1 MKTGGI
7 KVAST
12 PLLGSSNGPTDL
24 GHLTLI
30 LRTSYRLHLLCSF
43 NFVLLMKLIQPLSLD
58 NGSTERFAGR
68 VRVIERT
75 LKTRI
80 PTPTVAGSKML
91 CARRATRAPGF
102 ARQFQ
107 TAATRKSRK
116 FFYQTVSFAAAC
128 TVAGA
133 AAAHLHLQNSV
144 IHNDTL
150 PKDLPMSGE
159 VNLKTS
165 QRDRGK
171 ELLTSEGWG
180 SNG

>member
-1 MKTGGI
+1 M
-7 KVAST
+7 
-12 PLLGSSNGPTDL
+12 
-24 GHLTLI
+24 
-30 LRTSYRLHLLCSF
+30 
-43 NFVLLMKLIQPLSLD
+43 
-58 NGSTERFAGR
+58 
-68 VRVIERT
+68 IERVS
-75 LKTRI
+75 KTRI

-116 FFYQTVSFAAAC
+116 FSYQAVSFATAC
-128 TVAGA
+128 TVVGA
-133 AAAHLHLQNSV
+133 AAAHLHLQNSA
-144 IHNDTL
+144 IHNDTP
-150 PKDLPMSGE
+150 PKDFPISGE

-165 QRDRGK
+165 QKDRGK

>member
-1 MKTGGI
+1 M
-7 KVAST
+7 
-12 PLLGSSNGPTDL
+12 
-24 GHLTLI
+24 
-30 LRTSYRLHLLCSF
+30 
-43 NFVLLMKLIQPLSLD
+43 
-58 NGSTERFAGR
+58 
-68 VRVIERT
+68 IEDADSDDT
-75 LKTRI
+75 HGC
-80 PTPTVAGSKML
+80 GSKML
-91 CARRATRAPGF
+91 CARRVTRAPGF
-102 ARQFQ
+102 ARHFQ

-116 FFYQTVSFAAAC
+116 FSYQAVSFAAAC

-144 IHNDTL
+144 IHNDAL

-165 QRDRGK
+165 QKDRGK

>member
-1 MKTGGI
+1 MNLTGGI
-7 KVAST
+7 HT
-12 PLLGSSNGPTDL
+12 PLGCSSRTDRL
-24 GHLTLI
+24 AFAVLSLSYERVTGHICSVVLI
-30 LRTSYRLHLLCSF
+30 LYEINPPPLTGQRIGGAICGTGPGDRTHTEDADSDAHGCS
-43 NFVLLMKLIQPLSLD
+43 
-58 NGSTERFAGR
+58 
-68 VRVIERT
+68 
-75 LKTRI
+75 
-80 PTPTVAGSKML
+80 SKML
-91 CARRATRAPGF
+91 CARRVTRAPGF
-102 ARQFQ
+102 ARHFQ

-116 FFYQTVSFAAAC
+116 FTYQAVSFAAAC

-144 IHNDTL
+144 IHNDAL

-165 QRDRGK
+165 QKDRGK